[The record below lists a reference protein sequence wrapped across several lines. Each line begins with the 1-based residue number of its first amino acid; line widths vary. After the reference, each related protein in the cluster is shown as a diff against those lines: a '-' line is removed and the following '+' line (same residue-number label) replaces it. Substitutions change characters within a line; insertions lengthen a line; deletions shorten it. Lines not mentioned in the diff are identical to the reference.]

1 MRTLTHVLAGES
13 GGGSSLPDL
22 HPALT
27 KAGIKLRQSS
37 VTMVVA
43 QPNGGKS
50 AFALHYTIKSGV
62 QTLYISADTDA
73 KTTLMRS
80 AAIILNQKV
89 DTIET
94 SIENGEKSQVADALY
109 DLEERVR
116 FCFDPSPTLE
126 DIALELEAYLE
137 LFADYPTLLVVDN
150 LMNLVGGNENEWA
163 AMRESMVAMHHLAR
177 ATEACVLVLHHVS
190 ENESKSVYP
199 APRRAIQGKVSQ
211 LPEQILSVALDP
223 AEDEFRVAAVK
234 NRHGKHDASGYSW
247 IGIPVDLSKMRFYE
261 SETDAHLAR
270 KQDEWI

>member
-13 GGGSSLPDL
+13 GGGSALPDL
-22 HPALT
+22 HPDLAR
-27 KAGIKLRQSS
+27 AGIKLRASS
-37 VTMVVA
+37 VTMCVA

-62 QTLYISADTDA
+62 RTLYISADTDA

-80 AAIILNQKV
+80 AAILLNRKV
-89 DTIET
+89 DDIET
-94 SIENGEKSQVADALY
+94 AVENGDKSEVADALY

-116 FCFDPSPTLE
+116 FAFDPSPTLE
-126 DIALELEAYLE
+126 DIALELDAYLE
-137 LFADYPTLLVVDN
+137 LFADYPQLMVVDN
-150 LMNLVGGNENEWA
+150 LMNLVGGGDGEWS
-163 AMRESMVAMHHLAR
+163 AMREAAQAMHHMAR
-177 ATEACVLVLHHVS
+177 ATGACILLLHHVS
-190 ENESKSVYP
+190 ENDSKSVYP

-234 NRHGKHDASGYSW
+234 NRHGKHDASGYTW
-247 IGIPVDLSKMRFYE
+247 VGIPVDLSRMRFFD

-270 KQDEWI
+270 KAQEWA